1 MLFHEASIDELQEKV
16 DSQQFAEWMAFNHI
30 CPLPDPWRM
39 LGILAATTQN
49 YSGFAKKAAKPD
61 DFIPA
66 YRPRKQ
72 SAAEMNAIANAF
84 LAAHNAQFKKK

>member
-1 MLFHEASIDELQEKV
+1 MFHEPSIDRLQEKV
-16 DSQQFAEWMAFNHI
+16 DSQQFAEWLAFNRI
-30 CPLPDPWRM
+30 SPLPDPWRQT
-39 LGILAATTQN
+39 GILAATTQN
-49 YSGFAKKAAKPD
+49 YSGFAKKAAKPG

-66 YRPRKQ
+66 YKPKVQ